1 MSIWTDSLSTC
12 LFLFR
17 KAHPVR
23 HVWVEIIYGNC
34 LLSNNNGNGECGVW
48 KEFMVEKIK
57 PNAIQSCVREWMMLA
72 LKPSYQKHAEKLACG
87 VNSYCHVFANGLCF
101 GSQVTRNMP
110 WLPNTPFA
118 KTWQYESSPHSS
130 FSWLLFGNL
139 AFKSHTIN
147 ENMTVKFFR
156 FNSYMTVLRTVSF
169 STINSFQTAHS
180 PLPLSWLNK
189 QFL

>member
-101 GSQVTRNMP
+101 ESKVTRNMP
-110 WLPNTPFA
+110 RSCHVVSIHTVMFLWMDCVLEVKLPETCLDFQNTPFA

-130 FSWLLFGNL
+130 FSACFW
-139 AFKSHTIN
+139 
-147 ENMTVKFFR
+147 
-156 FNSYMTVLRTVSF
+156 
-169 STINSFQTAHS
+169 
-180 PLPLSWLNK
+180 
-189 QFL
+189 